1 MDIVL
6 IFNGLGNQM
15 SQYAFYLAKKKR
27 NPKTKF
33 LHYPD
38 WGTYQHNGYE
48 LDKIFGIRKQNGE
61 KTVMLTSKEVE
72 RMFNVS
78 KRCGAKYGT
87 RYPLCC
93 QAMDYASKRY
103 KSNYISGSCPGAT
116 YTLEYNLSIF

>member
-1 MDIVL
+1 MYKYETVGKEI
-6 IFNGLGNQM
+6 IE
-15 SQYAFYLAKKKR
+15 
-27 NPKTKF
+27 F
-33 LHYPD
+33 LS
-38 WGTYQHNGYE
+38 G
-48 LDKIFGIRKQNGE
+48 RKQNGE